1 MDSIWRQLDYVNC
14 YTIDGDIF
22 SETPVVNAVYAKPQE
37 YVEIAFNGID
47 MAKGEFIGNP
57 DHTFSDKKTGNR
69 RFILM
74 YDNCQ
79 WWEVVPVAG
88 EDGLFHCTHPLNDTY
103 YYWDAENE
111 EWAEKRYTI
120 TWKNG
125 DKVIDTYELPRGAMA
140 EYLGTNP
147 TKPMDEGYTYTFT
160 GWDPALA
167 PVTDNATYTA
177 VYDTIPRKYT
187 VTLKSDVEGACS
199 FTGAGVYD
207 YNTTAT
213 ISATMNPD
221 YQFVGWEHDNTLGML
236 FTTTVTGDVTYTVR
250 TSPAATIIRDG
261 LTVGQWGTLCP
272 KQNVANPTG
281 ATFYQISYLEEKGG
295 MPYNMYF
302 DEVEGNL
309 EAGQPYFFI
318 ASATEIKGVKSGDEK
333 NEGSNVNGFYGYIG
347 AAPWELPFEAEYGAD
362 KNNTYVIY
370 NNCVFRINAATNIK
384 SERCYIIINA
394 TQPSRTSA
402 PAPIG
407 ARRISMSVAGQNT
420 ATGVDQVQGDEVQST
435 KVLIDGTLYIF
446 RNGKMY
452 DAQGKLV
459 K

>member
-1 MDSIWRQLDYVNC
+1 
-14 YTIDGDIF
+14 
-22 SETPVVNAVYAKPQE
+22 
-37 YVEIAFNGID
+37 
-47 MAKGEFIGNP
+47 
-57 DHTFSDKKTGNR
+57 
-69 RFILM
+69 
-74 YDNCQ
+74 
-79 WWEVVPVAG
+79 
-88 EDGLFHCTHPLNDTY
+88 
-103 YYWDAENE
+103 
-111 EWAEKRYTI
+111 
-120 TWKNG
+120 
-125 DKVIDTYELPRGAMA
+125 MA

-147 TKPMDEGYTYTFT
+147 TKPMDGGYTYTFT
-160 GWDPALA
+160 GWDPTLA
-167 PVTDNATYTA
+167 PVTEDATYTA

-199 FTGAGVYD
+199 FTGAGAYD

-213 ISATMNPD
+213 IEATMNPD
-221 YQFVGWEHDNTLGML
+221 YQFVGWEHDNTLGMS
-236 FTTTVTGDVTYTVR
+236 FPTTVTRDLTYTVR

-318 ASATEIKGVKSGDEK
+318 ASATEIKGVKSGEEK
-333 NEGSNVNGFYGYIG
+333 NEGSNKNGFYGYIG
-347 AAPWELPFEAEYGAD
+347 ATSWELPFEAEYGAD
-362 KNNTYVIY
+362 KNNTYVIH
-370 NNCVFRINAATNIK
+370 NNCVFRINAQTYIK

-394 TQPSRTSA
+394 TLPSRTSKSA
-402 PAPIG
+402 PVG

-420 ATGVDQVQGDEVQST
+420 ATGVDQVQGDNVPT
-435 KVLIDGTLYIF
+435 KMIINGQLYIL
-446 RNGKMY
+446 RGEKMY

>member
-1 MDSIWRQLDYVNC
+1 MN
-14 YTIDGDIF
+14 
-22 SETPVVNAVYAKPQE
+22 N
-37 YVEIAFNGID
+37 
-47 MAKGEFIGNP
+47 
-57 DHTFSDKKTGNR
+57 
-69 RFILM
+69 
-74 YDNCQ
+74 NCQ
-79 WWEVVPVAG
+79 WWEVKKVDG
-88 EDGLFHCTHPLNDTY
+88 EENLFQCIHPLNNTY
-103 YYWDAENE
+103 YYWEEGDEENGE
-111 EWAEKRYTI
+111 NGEWVEKRYTI

-125 DKVIDTYELPRGAMA
+125 KDTIDTYQLPRGAMA

-160 GWDPALA
+160 GWTPALDT
-167 PVTDNATYTA
+167 VTEDATYIA
-177 VYDTIPRKYT
+177 VYAETPRKYT

-199 FTGAGVYD
+199 FTGAGAYD

-221 YQFVGWEHDNTLGML
+221 YQFVGWEHDETLDEL
-236 FTTTVTGDVTYTVR
+236 SFTTTVTRDLTYTVR

-281 ATFYQISYLEEKGG
+281 ATFYQISYLEEKDG

-309 EAGQPYFFI
+309 EAAQPYFFI

-333 NEGSNVNGFYGYIG
+333 NEGSIKNGFYGYIG
-347 AAPWELPFEAEYGAD
+347 ATSWELPFEAEYGAD
-362 KNNTYVIY
+362 KNNTYVIH
-370 NNCVFRINAATNIK
+370 NNCVFRINATTYIK

-394 TQPSRTSA
+394 TQPRRVAVSA
-402 PAPIG
+402 PVG
-407 ARRISMSVAGQNT
+407 AHRISMSVAGQNT
-420 ATGVDQVQGDEVQST
+420 ATGVDQVQGDEVQSA
-435 KVLIDGTLYIF
+435 KVIIDGTLYII
-446 RNGKMY
+446 RDGRTYN
-452 DAQGKLV
+452 AQGQLV